1 MINSEVVSFRN
12 AVQQVNTVIYDG
24 CVAFCKGFCH
34 LVEATPCPGQHDT
47 VTSPP
52 MPAKRS
58 PRPPIL
64 PPILPPATAAVAPE
78 HGAPVAAE
86 GAPAEKAESGDAF
99 RRRPRQSRG
108 QARVELL
115 LDAAAAVIA
124 ESGLEAATAE
134 AIALRARTAK
144 GSLYQFFPN
153 RDAVLAALALRY
165 ADEMRH
171 IHEKAFPIDPRGL
184 ALERLID
191 RIIKP
196 LAEFHDRNPAF
207 RRVFATVEGP
217 LNDTHGAPARL
228 RAQLFDSFVDRLD
241 VLFGSRNPKLP
252 TRDRRRAALV
262 SASIGQAVLARRS
275 RAIAAEKKPLLDD
288 LRRLLVAYLQPILES
303 PSAKQRKSAVTRVAK
318 APAKR

>member
-1 MINSEVVSFRN
+1 M
-12 AVQQVNTVIYDG
+12 
-24 CVAFCKGFCH
+24 
-34 LVEATPCPGQHDT
+34 
-47 VTSPP
+47 
-52 MPAKRS
+52 
-58 PRPPIL
+58 
-64 PPILPPATAAVAPE
+64 PPATPTTEPSNGSPTDADSP
-78 HGAPVAAE
+78 
-86 GAPAEKAESGDAF
+86 PAGEAESGDAF

-217 LNDTHGAPARL
+217 LDDTHGAPARL

-241 VLFGSRNPKLP
+241 VLFASRNPKLP

-262 SASIGQAVLARRS
+262 SASVGQAVLARRS
-275 RAIAAEKKPLLDD
+275 RAVAAEKKPLLDD

-303 PSAKQRKSAVTRVAK
+303 PSAKSRKSSARAGAK
-318 APAKR
+318 PAAKR

>member
-1 MINSEVVSFRN
+1 MRRVLQRPPVTFM
-12 AVQQVNTVIYDG
+12 AD
-24 CVAFCKGFCH
+24 
-34 LVEATPCPGQHDT
+34 TPCPLGHEA

-52 MPAKRS
+52 MPANRS
-58 PRPPIL
+58 PRARTLPSAAPP
-64 PPILPPATAAVAPE
+64 PTPSNGAPNGDAAAVDVEA
-78 HGAPVAAE
+78 GN
-86 GAPAEKAESGDAF
+86 AF
-99 RRRPRQSRG
+99 RRRPRQLRG

-217 LNDTHGAPARL
+217 LDDTHGAPARL

-241 VLFGSRNPKLP
+241 VLFASRNPRLP

-275 RAIAAEKKPLLDD
+275 RAVAAEKKPLLDD

-303 PSAKQRKSAVTRVAK
+303 PIAKPRKNAATR
-318 APAKR
+318 

>member
-1 MINSEVVSFRN
+1 
-12 AVQQVNTVIYDG
+12 
-24 CVAFCKGFCH
+24 
-34 LVEATPCPGQHDT
+34 
-47 VTSPP
+47 

-58 PRPPIL
+58 PRARAL
-64 PPILPPATAAVAPE
+64 PLPAQEPAPPAVADSPE
-78 HGAPVAAE
+78 AN
-86 GAPAEKAESGDAF
+86 GDAF

-171 IHEKAFPIDPRGL
+171 VHERAFPVDPRGVS
-184 ALERLID
+184 LERLID
-191 RIIKP
+191 RIIRP
-196 LAEFHDRNPAF
+196 LADFHDRHPAF
-207 RRVFATVEGP
+207 RRVFASVEGP
-217 LNDTHGAPARL
+217 ADETRTAPARL

-241 VLFGSRNPKLP
+241 VLFAGRNPRLA
-252 TRDRRRAALV
+252 TRERRRAALI
-262 SASIGQAVLARRS
+262 SASVGQALLARRS
-275 RAIAAEKKPLLDD
+275 RAAATEKKPLLDD
-288 LRRLLVAYLQPILES
+288 LRRLLVLYLEPLLD
-303 PSAKQRKSAVTRVAK
+303 
-318 APAKR
+318 APAPRAAPRAKKAARKRE